1 MGRFYRTDQLTAG
14 WSVGKSLREAEYL
27 DKEIKRAERN
37 RQILHTKKEKLLKLI
52 DCMHKCFDGTTIQEP
67 AERLISS
74 WAQYGYNREVVC
86 ANQLVRNMVTAIDS
100 SGFFLL
106 RWEKA
111 YEDFCESNHLD

>member
-14 WSVGKSLREAEYL
+14 WSVEKSLREAEYL

-37 RQILHTKKEKLLKLI
+37 KQILSIKKHNLLKLI

-67 AERLISS
+67 AEKLISS
-74 WAQYGYNREVVC
+74 WARYDYNREVVC

-100 SGFFLL
+100 SGFFLH

-111 YEDFCESNHLD
+111 YEAFCESNHFN